1 MCSLNVCGLA
11 SKLKYNIIQEY
22 IEKFDIICL
31 TETKC
36 LSVDEHDIKE
46 YKCFS
51 MSPRIKKHKYGGI
64 HGICILVK
72 AHHAINCHIID
83 TLSSESILGLHVNN
97 KVLGYDCII
106 GAVYIPYEMSDYYH
120 DDIYDFLADDIVS
133 IKVTFD
139 IPIILLGDFN
149 SRTGIATDFEHLY
162 EHECSFLEENQF
174 TSYFKQHN
182 IIERAN
188 RDK

>member
-1 MCSLNVCGLA
+1 
-11 SKLKYNIIQEY
+11 
-22 IEKFDIICL
+22 
-31 TETKC
+31 
-36 LSVDEHDIKE
+36 
-46 YKCFS
+46 
-51 MSPRIKKHKYGGI
+51 MSPNIKKHKYGGI

-72 AHHAINCHIID
+72 AHIAINCHSID
-83 TLSSESILGLHVNN
+83 TLSSESIVWLHVNN

-106 GAVYIPYEMSDYYH
+106 GHLGAVYIPYEMSDCYH
-120 DDIYDFLADDIVS
+120 DDIYDFLVDDIVS

-139 IPIILLGDFN
+139 IPIISLGYFN
-149 SRTGIATDFEHLY
+149 SRTGITTDFEHLY

-188 RDK
+188 RDEYINKNGKKLIELCKMSYLKIVNGRIGKDKYG